1 MANDHGSQKEEDIVE
16 MKKALATGSA
26 SSQSSA
32 GVSTG
37 VLQLVTFLRHIA
49 HRRYTFSC
57 AHCMLLLRV
66 YSHDSSEQSVSAPSL
81 QPSLG

>member
-26 SSQSSA
+26 SSQNSA

-37 VLQLVTFLRHIA
+37 ALQLVTFLWHIA
-49 HRRYTFSC
+49 HRRY
-57 AHCMLLLRV
+57 
-66 YSHDSSEQSVSAPSL
+66 DI
-81 QPSLG
+81 